1 MAVSVKDAS
10 AAAQK
15 FVTRAQAAGTDYANG
30 VANSGN
36 KWSQNTAASA
46 QTWAQ
51 GVSQAAANGQ
61 FQKGINSTSQQKFTN
76 RVSTVGSQ
84 RYGTGVANSAGAWQT
99 GVTPYLQTIAGLT
112 LPARQPKG
120 SPANYQRVQAVG
132 DALRAK
138 KLGMNS

>member
-1 MAVSVKDAS
+1 MAVSVKDAAS
-10 AAAQK
+10 AAQK

-30 VANSGN
+30 VANSGQ
-36 KWSQNTAASA
+36 KWMQNTQAAQ

-51 GVSQAAANGQ
+51 GVSQAAADGR
-61 FQKGINSTSQQKFTN
+61 FAKGVTQTAQQKFTN
-76 RVSTVGSQ
+76 RVSTVGTQ

-99 GVTPYLQTIAGLT
+99 GVQPYLQVIAGLN

-138 KLGMNS
+138 KLGQSS